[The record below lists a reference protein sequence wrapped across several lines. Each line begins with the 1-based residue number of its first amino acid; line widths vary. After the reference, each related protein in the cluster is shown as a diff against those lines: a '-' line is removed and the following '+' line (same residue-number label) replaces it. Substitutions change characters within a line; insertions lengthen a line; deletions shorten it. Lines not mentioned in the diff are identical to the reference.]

1 MKKDKL
7 YMKRNRLVFRGL
19 IAGMISIVMTGCGVP
34 KDVAYFQ
41 DIDSATILETAQS
54 APIKVKPGDKLSIV
68 VKSKDPQLSALF
80 NLPVYS
86 SRIGQGGSTNGNTSE
101 LRAYTGAQ
109 SESVASYTVTPAGE
123 IDFPVLGYIKVA
135 GMTRAELAGYIKGE
149 LMGRELVKDPTV
161 VVEFLSSGISVMGE
175 VNRPGRYDLNRDQL
189 NILEALTLAGDLTI
203 NGQRQNVRVVRSEN
217 GKVNT
222 YILDLTDAASL
233 MQNPAFYLQ
242 QDDVVYV
249 EPNKQRKRS
258 STVNGNNAL
267 SVSFWVSVAS
277 LLTSVV
283 TTIAVFINK

>member
-1 MKKDKL
+1 
-7 YMKRNRLVFRGL
+7 MKRIRLAIRGL
-19 IAGMISIVMTGCGVP
+19 VAGVVAMVMTGCGVP

-41 DIDSATILETAQS
+41 DVDTATILETAQS
-54 APIKVKPGDKLSIV
+54 TPIKVKPGDKLSIV

-86 SRIGQGGSTNGNTSE
+86 SRIGQGGSTNGSTSE

-109 SESVASYTVTPAGE
+109 SESVASYTVTPDGE

-217 GKVNT
+217 GQVNT
-222 YILDLTDAASL
+222 YVLDLTDAASL
-233 MQNPAFYLQ
+233 MKNPAFYLQ

>member
-1 MKKDKL
+1 MKKI
-7 YMKRNRLVFRGL
+7 RLAIRGL
-19 IAGMISIVMTGCGVP
+19 VAGMAAMVMTGCGVP

-41 DIDSATILETAQS
+41 DIDSTTILETAQS

-109 SESVASYTVTPAGE
+109 SESVASYTVTPEGE

-222 YILDLTDAASL
+222 YVLDLTDAASL

-277 LLTSVV
+277 FLTSVV

>member
-1 MKKDKL
+1 MKKI
-7 YMKRNRLVFRGL
+7 RLAIRGL
-19 IAGMISIVMTGCGVP
+19 VAGMAAMVMTGCGVP

-41 DIDSATILETAQS
+41 DIDSTTILETAQS

-109 SESVASYTVTPAGE
+109 SESVASYTVTPEGE
-123 IDFPVLGYIKVA
+123 IDFPVLGYIKVV

-222 YILDLTDAASL
+222 YVLDLTDAASL

>member
-1 MKKDKL
+1 
-7 YMKRNRLVFRGL
+7 MKRNRLVFRGL

-41 DIDSATILETAQS
+41 DIDSTTILETAQS

-109 SESVASYTVTPAGE
+109 SESVASYTVTPEGE
-123 IDFPVLGYIKVA
+123 IDFPVWGYIKVA

-222 YILDLTDAASL
+222 YVLDLTDAASL

>member
-41 DIDSATILETAQS
+41 DIDSTTILETAQS

-109 SESVASYTVTPAGE
+109 SESVASYTVTPEGE

-222 YILDLTDAASL
+222 YVLDLTDAASL

>member
-1 MKKDKL
+1 
-7 YMKRNRLVFRGL
+7 MKRNRLVFRGL

>member
-1 MKKDKL
+1 MKKI
-7 YMKRNRLVFRGL
+7 RLAIRGL
-19 IAGMISIVMTGCGVP
+19 VAGMAAMVMTGCGVP

-41 DIDSATILETAQS
+41 DIDSTTILETAQS

-109 SESVASYTVTPAGE
+109 SESVASYTVTPEGE

-222 YILDLTDAASL
+222 YVLDLTDAASL

>member
-1 MKKDKL
+1 
-7 YMKRNRLVFRGL
+7 MKRTSLAIRGL
-19 IAGMISIVMTGCGVP
+19 IIGVAAMAMTACGVP

-41 DIDSATILETAQS
+41 DVDSATILETAKS

-86 SRIGQGGSTNGNTSE
+86 SRIGQGGSTNGNMSE

-109 SESVASYTVTPAGE
+109 SESVASYTVTPDGE
-123 IDFPVLGYIKVA
+123 IDFPVLGYVKVA

-161 VVEFLSSGISVMGE
+161 VVEFLSSGVSVMGE
-175 VNRPGRYDLNRDQL
+175 VNRPGRYDLNRDHL

-203 NGQRQNVRVVRSEN
+203 NGQRKNVRVVRSEN
-217 GKVNT
+217 GQVNT

-233 MQNPAFYLQ
+233 MKSPAFYLQ
-242 QDDVVYV
+242 QNDVVYV